1 MGAGC
6 GSVDCGVHAADGV
19 GGLVHVLGGKVSHLF
34 ELHVQQ
40 YAVNK
45 THGGDD
51 RSSQVHSISGKL
63 M

>member
-19 GGLVHVLGGKVSHLF
+19 GGLIYVLNWKFSYSF
-34 ELHVQQ
+34 FKYMKNTINQT
-40 YAVNK
+40 Y
-45 THGGDD
+45 GGDD
-51 RSSQVHSISGKL
+51 RSSQVHSISGKF